1 MELRQLATFRT
12 VAKTLN
18 VTRAAEELNYAQS
31 SVTAQIQALEEELE
45 TPLFERL
52 GRRIVLT
59 GAGGR
64 LVAYAEQLLRLAG
77 EARSAVGRNGEG
89 VDTLRIGAPESLCA
103 YRLPRMLTAFRK
115 RFPRVQL
122 VFQPGLCPDLRRS
135 VGSGEIDVAFLLEE
149 HQFAGDLTIE
159 TLLREPLVLIA
170 EPRHRL
176 ARRARISPRDLEG
189 EPILAVEKGCTY
201 RARFEELLAQNGVR
215 PSSTIE
221 FGSNEAIKQCVAAGA
236 GIAILPEIAVRAE
249 IAKGMLTALPLSL
262 ASLRFYT
269 VMACHKDKWL
279 SPPLAYLLELA
290 RETMRAS
297 VASTASR

>member
-1 MELRQLATFRT
+1 MELRQLAAFRT

-59 GAGGR
+59 DAGGR

-77 EARSAVGRNGEG
+77 EARSAVGRNGEA
-89 VDTLRIGAPESLCA
+89 VDTLRIGAPESLCT
-103 YRLPRMLTAFRK
+103 YHLPRVLTAFRR
-115 RFPRVQL
+115 RFPHVQL
-122 VFQPGLCPDLRRS
+122 VFQPGLCPELRRS
-135 VGSGEIDVAFLLEE
+135 VSAGEIDVAFLMEE
-149 HQFAGDLTIE
+149 HRLAGDLAVE
-159 TLLREPLVLIA
+159 ALRREPLVLIA
-170 EPRHRL
+170 EPSHPL
-176 ARRARISPRDLEG
+176 ARRARITPRDLEG

-201 RARFEELLAQNGVR
+201 RARFEELLAQSGVR

-236 GIAILPEIAVRAE
+236 GIAILPKIAVQAE
-249 IAKGMLTALPLSL
+249 IAKGTLAALPLSL
-262 ASLRFYT
+262 ASLRFFT
-269 VMACHKDKWL
+269 VMARHKDKWL

-290 RETMRAS
+290 RETMRPRA
-297 VASTASR
+297 A